1 VQDLLLMLGSF
12 GGECTREETAPIEPT
27 WFDENGNPE
36 VLATWGTA
44 VDYCF
49 AQVRQHTR
57 LISVQGTQLCCRRH
71 VLGG

>member
-1 VQDLLLMLGSF
+1 MIDVQDLLLMLGSF
-12 GGECTREETAPIEPT
+12 GGVCTREETAPVEPT

-49 AQVRQHTR
+49 AQVRQHA
-57 LISVQGTQLCCRRH
+57 
-71 VLGG
+71 